1 MKITDLAAFGR
12 ISRHFE
18 NGDFKQGT
26 VSELPIYVYEEG
38 RTRTKDLT
46 PGHFVYAMKNSNM
59 SFNDVPKEFLT
70 RDFFIHALSDAGN
83 GKDIITYVKAH
94 IGDQFDREF
103 FKDYIATNQWS
114 LDFEQN
120 CFEYMPLDYID
131 EEMISCAMIKAVG
144 NRYVE
149 RRGDSDD
156 WFYSVAKRKP
166 EVLIQDFWTLGARCF
181 ASRRHGKN
189 EFLDMTPEQYKT
201 EEYYFAMCLAND
213 TPVMEDF
220 PEEILTT
227 NFLVQL
233 INDSADNIK
242 SFSAKALEKTAPMNG
257 RDDKVKFWQAAILF
271 DGYLIRNIPF
281 NDERVEFFLANYD
294 KDSSEYRYGFKD
306 EYKRY
311 LRRKEKKLH
320 GVLEDSDTKIAANL
334 MLSGAMCGIGL
345 DDAVDIANAD
355 LQAGMNR
362 TALLPIKYDG
372 GVPKEFCKKYDQ
384 EEYLSV
390 IYKKLGIEVVG
401 EHDRYYYEVKLPKN
415 FKVNGNSGSFCLMDG
430 DKCILKYLDVGPFY
444 DRSVYVKE
452 INCSL

>member
-166 EVLIQDFWTLGARCF
+166 EVLI
-181 ASRRHGKN
+181 
-189 EFLDMTPEQYKT
+189 
-201 EEYYFAMCLAND
+201 
-213 TPVMEDF
+213 
-220 PEEILTT
+220 
-227 NFLVQL
+227 
-233 INDSADNIK
+233 
-242 SFSAKALEKTAPMNG
+242 
-257 RDDKVKFWQAAILF
+257 
-271 DGYLIRNIPF
+271 
-281 NDERVEFFLANYD
+281 
-294 KDSSEYRYGFKD
+294 
-306 EYKRY
+306 
-311 LRRKEKKLH
+311 
-320 GVLEDSDTKIAANL
+320 
-334 MLSGAMCGIGL
+334 
-345 DDAVDIANAD
+345 
-355 LQAGMNR
+355 
-362 TALLPIKYDG
+362 
-372 GVPKEFCKKYDQ
+372 
-384 EEYLSV
+384 
-390 IYKKLGIEVVG
+390 
-401 EHDRYYYEVKLPKN
+401 
-415 FKVNGNSGSFCLMDG
+415 
-430 DKCILKYLDVGPFY
+430 
-444 DRSVYVKE
+444 
-452 INCSL
+452 

>member
-1 MKITDLAAFGR
+1 
-12 ISRHFE
+12 
-18 NGDFKQGT
+18 
-26 VSELPIYVYEEG
+26 
-38 RTRTKDLT
+38 
-46 PGHFVYAMKNSNM
+46 
-59 SFNDVPKEFLT
+59 
-70 RDFFIHALSDAGN
+70 
-83 GKDIITYVKAH
+83 
-94 IGDQFDREF
+94 
-103 FKDYIATNQWS
+103 
-114 LDFEQN
+114 
-120 CFEYMPLDYID
+120 
-131 EEMISCAMIKAVG
+131 
-144 NRYVE
+144 
-149 RRGDSDD
+149 
-156 WFYSVAKRKP
+156 
-166 EVLIQDFWTLGARCF
+166 
-181 ASRRHGKN
+181 
-189 EFLDMTPEQYKT
+189 MTPEQYKT

-242 SFSAKALEKTAPMNG
+242 SFSAKALEKTSPMNG